1 MVLGT
6 HVLEWKWQN
15 WSLSFSMHSSHIMQY
30 IQFMLHFG
38 LKNGK
43 IAQLMYC
50 NIIVRGSWVPQVCN
64 FIALAFAIYV
74 FTQFY
79 CFFNVFRNFSQIFVC
94 TKKFFKILPQI
105 ASISYLKT
113 TVSCALYTYSKT
125 LEYHLNS
132 RSVQE

>member
-1 MVLGT
+1 MKVAKLIAVIFHAQQPHNAIYT
-6 HVLEWKWQN
+6 VYATL
-15 WSLSFSMHSSHIMQY
+15 WSE
-30 IQFMLHFG
+30 
-38 LKNGK
+38 NGK
-43 IAQLMYC
+43 IAQLMNCIISNCKRVMGTAGVQFYCPSIC
-50 NIIVRGSWVPQVCN
+50 NI
-64 FIALAFAIYV
+64 

-79 CFFNVFRNFSQIFVC
+79 CFFNVFRNFSQLSFVC
-94 TKKFFKILPQI
+94 TKKFFKMLPQI